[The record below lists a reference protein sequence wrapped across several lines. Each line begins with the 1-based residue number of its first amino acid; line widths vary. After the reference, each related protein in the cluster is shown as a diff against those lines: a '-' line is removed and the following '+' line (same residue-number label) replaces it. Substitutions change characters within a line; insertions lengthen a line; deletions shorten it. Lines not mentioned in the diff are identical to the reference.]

1 MYITNKLNRYS
12 MANKK
17 ITLNEEKAAFL
28 DIKSAISLAMFDS
41 ELSRYDGS
49 IDIDVRRAV
58 IYNKVVFENMIK
70 RLFSYAACKDCKK
83 YVLKE
88 KDIIKMLDANPNEKL
103 YYIESPNENTFNFLI
118 DILDEK
124 KKVRG
129 YSEYVLYSLFNHYFD
144 YIKN

>member
-1 MYITNKLNRYS
+1 

-17 ITLNEEKAAFL
+17 ITLNNKEKAVFL
-28 DIKSAISLAMFDS
+28 DIKSAVSLAMFDS
-41 ELSRYDGS
+41 ELSRFDGS

-70 RLFSYAACKDCKK
+70 RLFSYTSCRDGKK

-88 KDIIKMLDANPNEKL
+88 KDLIKILNANPNEKL
-103 YYIESPNENTFNFLI
+103 YYIENPNEDTFTFLI
-118 DILDEK
+118 DILDQK
-124 KKVRG
+124 KKIRG
-129 YSEYVLYSLFNHYFD
+129 YSEYILYSLFNHYFD